1 MQIRLLFIVAIFFAS
16 TVHAI
21 DFYLVPQ
28 ECKSIIG
35 SLSSARLSIVQSD
48 TPTYGCTR
56 SGKTLACTVY
66 YESGGEPTS
75 NSPTESF
82 EILWDSPPAL
92 YFSSENGAAF
102 FSVNTQTRVAV
113 MTSRAV
119 DTTYAGQKVCTLI
132 FATDSELN
140 MLKEDARK

>member
-1 MQIRLLFIVAIFFAS
+1 MQPRSFFIVVIFFAS
-16 TVHAI
+16 TAQAI
-21 DFYLVPQ
+21 DFYLAPQ

-48 TPTYGCTR
+48 PPTYSCTR

-66 YESGGEPTS
+66 YESGSNPTS
-75 NSPTESF
+75 NSATESYG
-82 EILWDSPPAL
+82 ILWDSPPAL
-92 YFSSENGAAF
+92 YFASDNGASF
-102 FSVNTQTRVAV
+102 FSVNTETRAAV

-119 DTTYAGQKVCTLI
+119 GPSYAGQKVCTFI